1 MKKIVKNKTVIASI
15 ILIFTVSAYLTGV
28 SYGLPLPIPD
38 ITAISGQIQSVETAA
53 SGAFS
58 ALQGLAGT
66 LGYAPGASGGPL
78 FNPGPGLSEAMATV
92 DKLTADVSSMQEEYQ
107 NIVINFDK
115 ISHLVNSVEDAE
127 SSINNLNNQINSA
140 FNQIP
145 QDLTSSDVQAG
156 SLQNVV
162 SDVNSDI
169 NYESS
174 EYGNIVSATPEENTY
189 NPAVF
194 VSGGSVYGQPGS
206 LNKTNLENG
215 SISFSQGAMFN
226 SAGNSGYPS
235 ETINC
240 SSLNAGYTFDSS
252 GNPVGGCTDL
262 AGGFLDDTASA
273 GLYNAGLSAARAH
286 KAELEG
292 SEFIDEISQNAL
304 KNSSNYYAYQSSI
317 LTTIAE
323 ENAASLKNLGY
334 MESQLKQIE
343 LDKSAEEIKKE
354 HDGSVILPQANPTPG
369 LNYYTKT
376 TM

>member
-1 MKKIVKNKTVIASI
+1 MKKLIKNKPMIAAVIV
-15 ILIFTVSAYLTGV
+15 IFTVSAYLTGV

-53 SGAFS
+53 NGAFS

-66 LGYAPGASGGPL
+66 LGYSPGAGGGPL

-92 DKLTADVSSMQEEYQ
+92 DKLTADVSNMQEEYQ
-107 NIVINFDK
+107 NILINFDK
-115 ISHLVNSVEDAE
+115 ISHLANSVEDAVD
-127 SSINNLNNQINSA
+127 SINNLNNRINSA

-145 QDLTSSDVQAG
+145 QDLTASDVQTG
-156 SLQNVV
+156 SLQNAA
-162 SDVNSDI
+162 SGINSDI

-174 EYGNIVSATPEENTY
+174 EYGNIVSAASDENAN
-189 NPAVF
+189 NPSVF
-194 VSGGSVYGQPGS
+194 VSGGSAGGQAGS
-206 LNKTNLENG
+206 LNKSDLENG
-215 SISFSQGAMFN
+215 SALFSQGAIFN
-226 SAGNSGYPS
+226 SAGNSGNPS

-240 SSLNAGYTFDSS
+240 SSINGGYTFDSS

-262 AGGFLDDTASA
+262 AEGFLDDTASS

-292 SEFIDEISQNAL
+292 SEFMDEISQNAL

-343 LDKSAEEIKKE
+343 IDKSAEEIKKE
-354 HDGSVILPQANPTPG
+354 HTGSVILPQTNPTPG